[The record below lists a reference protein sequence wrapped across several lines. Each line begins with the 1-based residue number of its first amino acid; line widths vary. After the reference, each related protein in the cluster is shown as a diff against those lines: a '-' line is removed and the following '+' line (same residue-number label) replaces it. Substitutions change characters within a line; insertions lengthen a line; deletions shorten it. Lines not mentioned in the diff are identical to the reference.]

1 MNEIT
6 MLLAA
11 DKFIKLALEEDI
23 NSEDVTTNSVMPEY
37 KKGEVQLICKEDGI
51 IAGLSVFERVFTMLD
66 AKTKVSFDVKD
77 GDSVTCGQHL
87 ATVEGD
93 IRVLLSGERT
103 ALNYL

>member
-11 DKFIKLALEEDI
+11 DKFIRLALEEDI

-51 IAGLSVFERVFTMLD
+51 IAGLGVFEREIGRAHV
-66 AKTKVSFDVKD
+66 
-77 GDSVTCGQHL
+77 
-87 ATVEGD
+87 
-93 IRVLLSGERT
+93 
-103 ALNYL
+103 

>member
-51 IAGLSVFERVFTMLD
+51 IAAIKKLG
-66 AKTKVSFDVKD
+66 
-77 GDSVTCGQHL
+77 
-87 ATVEGD
+87 
-93 IRVLLSGERT
+93 
-103 ALNYL
+103 